1 MIYRFSFVKLVTHNS
16 VNRILCWIIALQSI
30 KIINKVKNTVLLK

>member
-1 MIYRFSFVKLVTHNS
+1 MIYRFSFVKLVMHNS

-30 KIINKVKNTVLLK
+30 KIIKVKNTVLLK